1 MTGCGQDLPKNANLT
16 FYALFSI
23 YLTAVADK
31 SSQHQ
36 TMVMDQNHQ
45 DTLTNETVIEND
57 GKSKRI
63 CLVGGVAEDQDVLNI
78 ARLFNVP
85 VVTSETGSE
94 LLDDDSLTTYFI
106 LSEFEGPVF
115 DDINKAKTKHK

>member
-1 MTGCGQDLPKNANLT
+1 
-16 FYALFSI
+16 
-23 YLTAVADK
+23 
-31 SSQHQ
+31 
-36 TMVMDQNHQ
+36 MDQNHQ

-63 CLVGGVAEDQDVLNI
+63 CLVGGVAEDQDVLNT

-85 VVTSETGSE
+85 VLTSETGSE
-94 LLDDDSLTTYFI
+94 LLDDDSWTTYFI